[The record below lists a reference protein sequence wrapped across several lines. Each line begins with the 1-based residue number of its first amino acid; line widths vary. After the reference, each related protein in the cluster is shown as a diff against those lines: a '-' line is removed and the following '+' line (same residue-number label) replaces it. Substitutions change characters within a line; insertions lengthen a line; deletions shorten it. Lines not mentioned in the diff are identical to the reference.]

1 MENKI
6 IDVLKQCYDPEIPID
21 LWNLG
26 LIYKINILPKSN
38 NQSDIHILMT
48 LTTPGCMMGQHM
60 ADDIKGKLENL
71 KNIDEA
77 TVEGADLN
85 YGDWIVAYNNDVIVG
100 ARKYTEGG
108 MIDIPIMGYDNSS
121 ENTKIATAGY
131 CENGDLPI
139 IKVHR
144 PDGQIIE
151 MDVIKIDGDLEFKGI
166 GHATIVL
173 KKD

>member
-1 MENKI
+1 MAKSILNKRLTDLTDMREMLFPKDLEEDLPDSDVAESTFTPNKLFEFVQSI
-6 IDVLKQCYDPEIPID
+6 NQYFYFVEIATIDGVEL
-21 LWNLG
+21 
-26 LIYKINILPKSN
+26 N
-38 NQSDIHILMT
+38 N
-48 LTTPGCMMGQHM
+48 
-60 ADDIKGKLENL
+60 K
-71 KNIDEA
+71 
-77 TVEGADLN
+77 
-85 YGDWIVAYNNDVIVG
+85 DWIVAYNQDVIVG
-100 ARKYTEGG
+100 ARPYMEGAR
-108 MIDIPIMGYDNSS
+108 IDVPVMGYDNSS

-144 PDGQIIE
+144 SDGQIIE